1 MNKLQQHP
9 QWAVA
14 LVVIIVAFFYWMLL
28 ATDRYVSEANIVLKS
43 PEISPASLN
52 FSSLLSGTSGA
63 GDLLLLRDHL
73 LSVDMLNVLEQ
84 QLQIR
89 QHFANKDIDRWSRL
103 SSEDA
108 PMEKFHSYMLNRIN
122 IHFDDYANVL
132 RLRVQAYS
140 PEMAQQI
147 AQTLLQE
154 GELHM
159 NRMGQRLAEEQVAFI
174 EGQVEVLEK
183 RLYSAREALL
193 SFQNTHGLVSPTG
206 SVESIMM
213 IVAQLEA
220 QKALLEAQRK
230 ASSSFQSPS
239 SPEMQ
244 RLDSQIQ
251 ALNTQIN
258 LERSKMAT
266 SDGDALNRISAEFET
281 LTLQAQF
288 ALELYS
294 NSLLMLESTRVEAA
308 RKLKQVSVLQYPTL
322 PQYSVEPRRSYNFI
336 VVCFFAIVL
345 AGIAQLT
352 RAIIRDHLD

>member
-1 MNKLQQHP
+1 MNTLKQHP
-9 QWAVA
+9 QWAIA
-14 LVVIIVAFFYWMLL
+14 LFVIFSAFVYWSFI

-73 LSVDMLNVLEQ
+73 LSVDMLNVLEE

-89 QHFANKDIDRWSRL
+89 QHYADTQIDRWSRL
-103 SSEDA
+103 PNEEV
-108 PMEKFHSYMLNRIN
+108 PIETLHRYMQKRI
-122 IHFDDYANVL
+122 HVQFDDYANVL
-132 RLRVQAYS
+132 RLRIQAYS

-147 AQTLLQE
+147 AQTLLHE
-154 GELHM
+154 GERHM

-174 EGQVEVLEK
+174 EGQVDILAE
-183 RLYSAREALL
+183 RLFAAREKLL
-193 SFQNTHGLVSPTG
+193 DFQNTHGLVSPTG

-230 ASSSFQSPS
+230 ASSSFQSAN

-251 ALNTQIN
+251 ALNSQIQQ
-258 LERSKMAT
+258 ERRKMAT

-322 PQYSVEPRRSYNFI
+322 PQYSVEPRRSYNI
-336 VVCFFAIVL
+336 VVVCFFAILL
-345 AGIAQLT
+345 AAIAQLA

>member
-1 MNKLQQHP
+1 MNKLKQHP
-9 QWAVA
+9 LWGVA
-14 LVVIIVAFFYWMLL
+14 LIVIIGAFFYWMLL

-73 LSVDMLNVLEQ
+73 LSVDMLNVLEER
-84 QLQIR
+84 LQIR
-89 QHFANKDIDRWSRL
+89 QHYASTDIDRWSRL
-103 SSEDA
+103 SSSDVPIE
-108 PMEKFHSYMLNRIN
+108 MLHKYILKRVDV
-122 IHFDDYANVL
+122 HFDDYANVL

-147 AQTLLQE
+147 AQTLLKE

-174 EGQVEVLEK
+174 EGQVEVLEQ
-183 RLYSAREALL
+183 RLYTTREALL
-193 SFQNTHGLVSPTG
+193 DFQNTHGLVSPTG

-230 ASSSFQSPS
+230 ASSSFQSAT

-244 RLDSQIQ
+244 RLDSQIL
-251 ALNTQIN
+251 ALSTQIQQ
-258 LERSKMAT
+258 ERSKMAT
-266 SDGDALNRISAEFET
+266 GDGDALNRISADFET
-281 LTLQAQF
+281 LTLQAKF

-294 NSLLMLESTRVEAA
+294 NSLLMLETTRVDAA

-322 PQYSVEPRRSYNFI
+322 PQYSIEPRRGYNFA
-336 VVCFFAIVL
+336 VVCFFAILL

>member
-1 MNKLQQHP
+1 MNKLKQHP
-9 QWAVA
+9 QWGLA
-14 LVVIIVAFFYWMLL
+14 LAVIIVAFFYWMLL
-28 ATDRYVSEANIVLKS
+28 ASDRYVSEANIVLKS

-63 GDLLLLRDHL
+63 GDLLLLRDYM
-73 LSVDMLNVLEQ
+73 LSVDMLNVLEER
-84 QLQIR
+84 LQVR
-89 QHFANKDIDRWSRL
+89 QHYADTAIDRWSRL
-103 SSEDA
+103 SRVDA
-108 PMEKFHSYMLNRIN
+108 PIEKFHNYMLRRIDV
-122 IHFDDYANVL
+122 HFDDYANVL

-140 PEMAQQI
+140 PDMAQRI
-147 AQTLLQE
+147 AETLLRE

-174 EGQVEVLEK
+174 EGQVEVLES

-193 SFQNTHGLVSPTG
+193 DFQNTHGLVSPTG

-230 ASSSFQSPS
+230 AGSSFQSAN
-239 SPEMQ
+239 SPEML

-251 ALNTQIN
+251 ALNTQIQQ
-258 LERSKMAT
+258 ERRKMAT
-266 SDGDALNRISAEFET
+266 ADGDALNRVSAEFET
-281 LTLQAQF
+281 LSLQAQF

-294 NSLLMLESTRVEAA
+294 NSLLMLETTRVEAA
-308 RKLKQVSVLQYPTL
+308 RKLKQVSVLQHPTM
-322 PQYSVEPRRSYNFI
+322 PQYSVEPRRGYNFV
-336 VVCFFAIVL
+336 VVCFFAILL

>member
-9 QWAVA
+9 QWGVA
-14 LVVIIVAFFYWMLL
+14 LVVILVSFFYWMLL

-52 FSSLLSGTSGA
+52 FSSILSGTSGA
-63 GDLLLLRDHL
+63 GDLLLLRDHM
-73 LSVDMLNVLEQ
+73 LSVDMLNVLEER
-84 QLQIR
+84 LHIR
-89 QHFANKDIDRWSRL
+89 QHFASKDIDRWSRL

-108 PMEKFHSYMLNRIN
+108 PIEKFHRYMQKRIDV
-122 IHFDDYANVL
+122 HFDDYANVL
-132 RLRVQAYS
+132 RLRVQAYT
-140 PEMAQQI
+140 PEMAQRI
-147 AQTLLQE
+147 AKTLLQE

-174 EGQVEVLEK
+174 EGQVEVLER

-193 SFQNTHGLVSPTG
+193 TFQNTHGLVSPTG

-230 ASSSFQSPS
+230 ASSSFQSSS
-239 SPEMQ
+239 SPEIL

-251 ALNTQIN
+251 ALNTQIQQ
-258 LERSKMAT
+258 ERNKMAT
-266 SDGDALNRISAEFET
+266 ADGDALNRISAEFET

-294 NSLLMLESTRVEAA
+294 NSLLMLETTRVEAA
-308 RKLKQVSVLQYPTL
+308 RKLKQVSVLQYPTMA
-322 PQYSVEPRRSYNFI
+322 QYSVEPRRSYNFA
-336 VVCFFAIVL
+336 VVCFFVILL